1 MQPKK
6 YQTKNG
12 DRYKVQYYNAEGKR
26 STKRGFKTKT
36 EARIW
41 YRHYQNEVEYHGFAA
56 KDKLKCQAII
66 DRWLNIKRQTV
77 VGSSYCQY
85 RNNCKNHI
93 SPYFGQMKLVEVTI
107 DDCQDFVDLV
117 AGKLQRFDKI
127 VGSAKAIFKLAV
139 KLKLRHDNPFEY
151 VDKPRVKHTNA
162 PKSFTTD
169 QFQQFKTAL
178 ADLQAKDYKAFAM
191 LALLAMT
198 GARKGEVMALT
209 WNNIDFENGTIDIEH
224 GVTRDYDDH
233 LTIGTPKNDYS
244 IRTVPIGPA
253 MIVVLKKWRSI
264 QRHQFEINN
273 VQFGEY
279 GELVFASN
287 KGGLLGPNQANKW
300 LRKLE
305 NKYGLPTYVTPHGL
319 RHTFTTL
326 ILANDVVSPNEAAKL
341 LGHRDATITMSVYN
355 DLHEVTDHHA
365 TNFLENM

>member
-6 YQTKNG
+6 YLTSNG
-12 DRYKVQYYNAEGKR
+12 IRYKVQYYNAEGKR

-41 YRHYQNEVEYHGFAA
+41 YRHYQNDLEYHGFAA
-56 KDKLKCQAII
+56 KDKMKCQAII

-77 VGSSYCQY
+77 EGSSYCQY

-93 SPYFGQMKLVEVTI
+93 SPYFGQMKLAKVTI

-117 AGKLQRFDKI
+117 AGKLKRFDKI

-198 GARKGEVMALT
+198 GARKGEAMALT
-209 WNNIDFENGTIDIEH
+209 WTNVDFSNGTIDIEH

-273 VQFGEY
+273 VQFGKY
-279 GELVFASN
+279 GELVFASD

-341 LGHRDATITMSVYN
+341 LSHRDASITMSVYN

-365 TNFLENM
+365 ANFLENM

>member
-6 YQTKNG
+6 YLTSNG
-12 DRYKVQYYNAEGKR
+12 IRYKVQFYNAEGKR

-41 YRHYQNEVEYHGFAA
+41 YRHYQNELEYHGFAA

-93 SPYFGQMKLVEVTI
+93 SPYFGQMKLAEVTI

-117 AGKLQRFDKI
+117 AGKLKRFDKI

-198 GARKGEVMALT
+198 GARKGEAMALT
-209 WNNIDFENGTIDIEH
+209 WTNVDFSNGTIDIEH

-273 VQFGEY
+273 VQFGKY
-279 GELVFASN
+279 GELVFASD

-341 LGHRDATITMSVYN
+341 LGHRDASITMSVYN

-365 TNFLENM
+365 ANFLENM